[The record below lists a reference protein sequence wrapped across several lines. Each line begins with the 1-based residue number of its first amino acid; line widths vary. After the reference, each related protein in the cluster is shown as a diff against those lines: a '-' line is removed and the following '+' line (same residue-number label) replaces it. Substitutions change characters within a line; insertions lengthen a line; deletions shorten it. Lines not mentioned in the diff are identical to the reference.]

1 MTPPRDPTAATER
14 DLRARARDIRA
25 GLPGQ
30 LRQQRLT
37 TASLLYGTLYS
48 LDELHHRIGRTL
60 PWCFGAVRRAKVVSI
75 EQAEVTLSDELL
87 LKYDD
92 ATRLGVF
99 SRFLIA
105 TPAYYWC
112 ARGQP
117 WLLAEVQGTE
127 RWAVIARAQ
136 DETF

>member
-1 MTPPRDPTAATER
+1 MTMPRDRAADSER
-14 DLRARARDIRA
+14 DLRARAREIRA

-30 LRQQRLT
+30 VRQQQLT
-37 TASLLYGTLYS
+37 TASLLYGALYS
-48 LDELHHRIGRTL
+48 LDELHRRIARTL
-60 PWCFGAVRRAKVVSI
+60 PWCFGAVRRAKVTAI

-92 ATRLGVF
+92 AARLGVF
-99 SRFLIA
+99 ARFLIA

-117 WLLAEVQGTE
+117 WLIAEVHGTE
-127 RWAVIARAQ
+127 RWAVIARSPDPAS
-136 DETF
+136 